1 MKSEDRLAQN
11 WFIFNLFNSFNFIDF
26 ILVLFALC
34 LFWTYTFFIS
44 NSIFEVNI
52 RVAQHIFV
60 FKVKSYLRQQELLS
74 NFQNF
79 NFKKFVLKTGSLQLL
94 HFQSLC
100 KINNF
105 SNVTSV
111 YPKYYCTQLSCAKKK
126 VVEKFGFG
134 ELKIEKVKLFTQIPT
149 KICCN
154 NFFNVGDQL
163 SSCLIFRPFLT
174 LDT

>member
-100 KINNF
+100 NINNF
-105 SNVTSV
+105 SNVTSG

-126 VVEKFGFG
+126 LQRNLALVN
-134 ELKIEKVKLFTQIPT
+134 LKLKK
-149 KICCN
+149 
-154 NFFNVGDQL
+154 
-163 SSCLIFRPFLT
+163 
-174 LDT
+174 